1 MTWPRRSALT
11 LVLAAV
17 VSCGPSAGP
26 QAAPPS
32 ASPTRTIKIVS
43 SLALTG
49 PARVESLRILD
60 GIAMALDE
68 AGRRVGS
75 FAIEYESLDDATAAR
90 QRWDPDQEAA
100 NARRAVADPTV
111 VAYIGPLD
119 SGAASVSIPILC
131 TAGLVMVSP
140 SNTSPGL
147 TRSFQPGD
155 PEQHYPNGCT
165 RNYARVIA
173 DDDVQGAVAATW
185 ARDLGARSVFV
196 AADAAPYGNAL
207 AAAFRA
213 RAREIGLPEAGFE
226 SAAGLAAS
234 PALIARISASGADTL
249 YYSPNAE
256 SPGVISA
263 VSTAVAFVTQVRAAL
278 PTLRIIAS
286 DLLASNDV
294 MKGAGAAAE
303 GLRVTFAGPRPALY
317 TGAQK
322 DWLERYRQRYGDRA
336 PGIYAIYGYEATR
349 AVLAALARSGAAAGD
364 RATVRAAVMGTHDFD
379 GALGRWSF
387 DANGDTTLTL
397 FSGFQ
402 VRNGLFEFEK
412 ELR

>member
-1 MTWPRRSALT
+1 MTSPRRSALT
-11 LVLAAV
+11 LALAAV
-17 VSCGPSAGP
+17 VSCGPSVGP
-26 QAAPPS
+26 LASLPS

-43 SLALTG
+43 SLPLTG
-49 PARVESLRILD
+49 TSRAFSLGMVD
-60 GIAMALDE
+60 GITMALDE

-100 NARRAVADPTV
+100 NALRAVADPTV
-111 VAYIGPLD
+111 VAYIGTAD
-119 SGAASVSIPILC
+119 SGAARVSIPILC

-140 SNTSPGL
+140 SNTHPGL
-147 TRSFQPGD
+147 TRPFIEGE
-155 PEQHYPNGCT
+155 PEKYYPNGCG
-165 RNYARVIA
+165 RNYARVIPA
-173 DDDVQGAVAATW
+173 DDVQGAAAASW

-196 AADAAPYGNAL
+196 AADTAPYGKAL

-213 RAREIGLPEAGFE
+213 RAKEIGLQEAGFE

-234 PALIARISASGADTL
+234 PALIALISASGADTL
-249 YYSPNAE
+249 YYSPNTQ
-256 SPGVISA
+256 GSA
-263 VSTAVAFVTQVRAAL
+263 VPFVTQVRAAL
-278 PTLRIIAS
+278 PTLRIVAS
-286 DLLASNDV
+286 DLLYSDDFL
-294 MKGAGAAAE
+294 KGAGAAAE
-303 GLRVTFAGPRPALY
+303 GLRVTNAGPPPERY

-336 PGIYAIYGYEATR
+336 PGLYAIYGYEAAR
-349 AVLAALARSGAAAGD
+349 AVLAALARSGGAAGD
-364 RATVRAAVMGTHDFD
+364 RATVRANVMGTRDFD

-397 FSGFQ
+397 FSGLQ
-402 VRNGLFEFEK
+402 ARNGKFEFEK